1 MAMPLS
7 ASVGGTLQDWVGHN
21 SWSGTD
27 FLRALF
33 GSLEAPGAGQVG
45 KALAQVLGR
54 GQTLLWPMTLAGPDG
69 GQALRANLDAY
80 RERLA
85 GLALDDVVA
94 VPPELGVPIAER
106 LAYVTNPSLCDLYL
120 NLLAKASAEETAF
133 LAHPGFATMVA
144 CLSPDEAEL
153 LPFLQREL
161 PYLEARLTSRVTGS
175 WRTLNPILTGLE
187 DEDGLVF
194 PENIVAYLSN
204 LEGLGLISIRPD
216 LYIASAD
223 RRYRELEVEYR
234 PIFTGIGHDPATEQV
249 TFVKGKIVPT
259 PFGRLFICACLE
271 AT

>member
-1 MAMPLS
+1 MDGRLNEAPRG
-7 ASVGGTLQDWVGHN
+7 A
-21 SWSGTD
+21 WSGAD
-27 FLRALF
+27 CLRALF
-33 GSLEAPGAGQVG
+33 GTLDTPGVAQVG

-54 GQTLLWPMTLAGPDG
+54 GQTLLWPMALAGAES
-69 GQALRANLDAY
+69 GQALRANFEAY

-85 GLALDDVVA
+85 GLDLGAVAA
-94 VPPELGVPIAER
+94 VPPELGVPIAEK
-106 LAYVTNPSLCDLYL
+106 LAYVTAPGLCELYL
-120 NLLAKASAEETAF
+120 NLLAKASATETAF

-144 CLSPDEAEL
+144 CLSPDEAGL
-153 LPFLQREL
+153 LPCFEREI

-187 DEDGLVF
+187 DGEDLVF

-223 RRYRELEVEYR
+223 RRYRELEIEYR
-234 PIFTGIGHDPATEQV
+234 PIFTGIGHDPVTEQI

-259 PFGRLFICACLE
+259 PFGRLFIRACLE
-271 AT
+271 EA